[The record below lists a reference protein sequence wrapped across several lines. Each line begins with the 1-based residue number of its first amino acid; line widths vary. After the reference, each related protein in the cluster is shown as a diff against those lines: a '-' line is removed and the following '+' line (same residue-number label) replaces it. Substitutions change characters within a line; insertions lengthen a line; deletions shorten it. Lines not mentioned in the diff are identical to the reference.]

1 MKKDHPIFV
10 QYLSKYVWKSYNY
23 CSFLDKNSH
32 VDVYSILNVCDF
44 YTIENS
50 GYNNRSIFVQY
61 MSNNIFI
68 ENSGYN
74 NHSIFVQYMS
84 NNIFIENSDTIIVQY
99 SFNIFPIIFLLKI

>member
-1 MKKDHPIFV
+1 
-10 QYLSKYVWKSYNY
+10 
-23 CSFLDKNSH
+23 LDKNSH

-44 YTIENS
+44 YTIENSGYNNRSIFVQYMSNNIFIENS